1 MAEAK
6 RDYYEILGVS
16 RDADDATLKKAYR
29 ALAKKYHP
37 DMNPGDAEA
46 EKKFKEA
53 SEAYA
58 VLSDADKRRQY
69 DQFGHAAFEGGAGGA
84 GGYGV
89 LILTGQIL
97 VIFLVIFLVICL
109 AVAEEADVRTMV
121 R

>member
-29 ALAKKYHP
+29 ALAKKYQTNGVSTISLVMRRLKAVQAEP
-37 DMNPGDAEA
+37 VDMA
-46 EKKFKEA
+46 
-53 SEAYA
+53 
-58 VLSDADKRRQY
+58 
-69 DQFGHAAFEGGAGGA
+69 
-84 GGYGV
+84 V
-89 LILTGQIL
+89 LILTGQTL
-97 VIFLVIFLVICL
+97 VIFLVISSVICL